1 MDVDS
6 QEDLGAMEAESAAQ
20 SIQNEGKSMVEN
32 EARGSEGEL
41 PTQPIKEQEVFVGAL
56 IYIFACSW
64 TESVAKTLR
73 GKKRTRPIS
82 SHLHR
87 TSLVNKIFIIW
98 KRKLFSSGT
107 QLVIPSR

>member
-82 SHLHR
+82 SIFTEQAWSIKYLLYGKGSY
-87 TSLVNKIFIIW
+87 SLPGHS
-98 KRKLFSSGT
+98 L
-107 QLVIPSR
+107 